1 MLSLLFNWVRG
12 IKMVN
17 SRLCEAARPWFQKVL
32 LKSWDSKTQNH
43 PKTRLQNVSQ
53 TLPRFGDHAKIF
65 QDPHFSRNYSIHLEL
80 RVRFAHYI
88 FFWNINSQFSSCR
101 LKSSTNWSVCWKI
114 LCYSKSK
121 LSDIPYPRTKLFTK
135 LFEDHT
141 LDSGT
146 YLYNL
151 CYRSKLGL
159 GDKELRINLG

>member
-1 MLSLLFNWVRG
+1 
-12 IKMVN
+12 MVN
-17 SRLCEAARPWFQKVL
+17 SRLCEAARPQFQNSRL
-32 LKSWDSKTQNH
+32 SFLKKL
-43 PKTRLQNVSQ
+43 RLQDTKSPENKTSKPITNTSKIWRSGQ
-53 TLPRFGDHAKIF
+53 NFPRPTFFKEPFHTPWVVGKICPF
-65 QDPHFSRNYSIHLEL
+65 DF
-80 RVRFAHYI
+80 
-88 FFWNINSQFSSCR
+88 FFWNINSQFSLCR

-114 LCYSKSK
+114 ICYSKSK
-121 LSDIPYPRTKLFTK
+121 LSDIPYPRNKLFTK

>member
-1 MLSLLFNWVRG
+1 
-12 IKMVN
+12 MVKN
-17 SRLCEAARPWFQKVL
+17 S
-32 LKSWDSKTQNH
+32 KSSFK
-43 PKTRLQNVSQ
+43 KLRLQDAKSPENKTSKPITNTSKFWRSGQ
-53 TLPRFGDHAKIF
+53 NFPRPTFFEELFHTPWVVGKIC
-65 QDPHFSRNYSIHLEL
+65 PLHF
-80 RVRFAHYI
+80 
-88 FFWNINSQFSSCR
+88 FFWDINSQFSSCR

-114 LCYSKSK
+114 ICYSKSK